1 MMIVLVTISYP
12 VHIEK
17 AVYEHI
23 FNFRQSPDYLVSE
36 GPCISSKIGDS
47 FRRMCIFE
55 VCDCRLEDAIQ
66 YFDEKVK
73 SFVELPGFVYEFKP
87 LSKIEGILRLR
98 GGL

>member
-1 MMIVLVTISYP
+1 MIVLVSLSYP
-12 VHIEK
+12 EQIEK
-17 AVYEHI
+17 AVDEHI

-47 FRRMCIFE
+47 FRSMCLFE
-55 VCDCRLEDAIQ
+55 VSDSRLEDAIQ

-73 SFVELPGFVYEFKP
+73 SLVELPGFVYEFKP
-87 LSKIEGILRLR
+87 LSKIEDILRLR